1 MYRSLSL
8 LLFLLAPL
16 CLGATEENPPWYQGK
31 AKGWFWKEE
40 IPDPSFPLPKPI
52 PPSAPTTPVTPSP
65 SPLEDQPLTAAW
77 YRKHLGEIR
86 DRALDDPSPE
96 NVRSFF
102 LIQRTL
108 LDKAE
113 TFAETARD
121 VVLPDPLLDERP
133 SRGPSLNLGESAG
146 ETERLKR
153 LKDLKA
159 LSGQVGL
166 LFVYRSDCR
175 YCHAMA
181 PLLDALSKRTG
192 LHLIA
197 LSLDGAPL
205 QGLSTA
211 IHRAAP
217 DMAERLRV
225 TVTPML
231 YLMKPPH
238 GLETVL
244 EGAAS
249 EIELEERILAAG
261 RRLGLLHAGSDGI
274 HAEQNARTMDHLKIR
289 QRVLEDFE
297 ARP

>member
-1 MYRSLSL
+1 M
-8 LLFLLAPL
+8 A
-16 CLGATEENPPWYQGK
+16 
-31 AKGWFWKEE
+31 
-40 IPDPSFPLPKPI
+40 
-52 PPSAPTTPVTPSP
+52 PSP

-102 LIQRTL
+102 LIQKSL

-113 TFAETARD
+113 TFAAAARD
-121 VVLPDPLLDERP
+121 VVLSDPLLDERP
-133 SRGPSLNLGESAG
+133 SRSPSLSLSEGYG
-146 ETERLKR
+146 QTERLMR
-153 LKDLKA
+153 LQDLKA
-159 LSGQVGL
+159 LSGKAGL

-181 PLLDALSKRTG
+181 PLLDTLCRKTG

-197 LSLDGAPL
+197 MSLDGAPL
-205 QGLSTA
+205 HGLSTA

-217 DMAERLRV
+217 DLAARLKL

-231 YLMKPPH
+231 YLMMPPRR
-238 GLETVL
+238 LETVL
-244 EGAAS
+244 EGAAT

-261 RRLGLLHAGSDGI
+261 RRLGLLDRSPEGI
-274 HAEQNARTMDHLKIR
+274 HENQKTHNQDQVQIR
-289 QRVLEDFE
+289 QRVLEDLE
-297 ARP
+297 ATP

>member
-1 MYRSLSL
+1 MF
-8 LLFLLAPL
+8 FLLAPL
-16 CLGATEENPPWYQGK
+16 SLGATVGNHAWYQGK
-31 AKGWFWKEE
+31 AEGWFWKER
-40 IPDPSFPLPKPI
+40 IPDQASPQPKPITPPAPNPPDPS
-52 PPSAPTTPVTPSP
+52 PP
-65 SPLEDQPLTAAW
+65 EDQPLTAAW
-77 YRKHLGEIR
+77 YRKHLGDIR

-102 LIQRTL
+102 LIQKTL

-113 TFAETARD
+113 TFADAARD
-121 VVLPDPLLDERP
+121 VVLSDPLLDERP
-133 SRGPSLNLGESAG
+133 SRTPSLSLAEAAGES
-146 ETERLKR
+146 ERLKR
-153 LKDLKA
+153 LQGLKA
-159 LSGQVGL
+159 LSGKAGL

-181 PLLDALSKRTG
+181 PLLDALSRKTG

-197 LSLDGAPL
+197 LSLDGVPL

-211 IHRAAP
+211 IHRIAP
-217 DMAERLRV
+217 DLAERLSV

-238 GLETVL
+238 RLETIL

-261 RRLGLLHAGSDGI
+261 HRLGLLDAWPEGNHQK
-274 HAEQNARTMDHLKIR
+274 HNVRHQEQAQIR
-289 QRVLEDFE
+289 QRVLEDLE
-297 ARP
+297 PSP